1 MSESLRRVAIVGG
14 SRIPFCRSN
23 TMYSDKS
30 NLDMLSAVIDGIVT
44 RFDLNGEQL
53 DEVMAGAVMT
63 HSRDFNLARE
73 AILSSKLS
81 PLTPGIT
88 LQQA

>member
-1 MSESLRRVAIVGG
+1 MTESTRRVAIVGG

-30 NLDMLSAVIDGIVT
+30 NLDMLTSVIDGVVQ
-44 RFDLNGEQL
+44 RFDLDGVQL

-73 AILSSKLS
+73 AVLSSKL
-81 PLTPGIT
+81 
-88 LQQA
+88 